1 MKNEN
6 GPIFSFFP
14 SNYKLST
21 VYIFGALAGSHKDH
35 KE

>member
-6 GPIFSFFP
+6 SLSFLFFP

-21 VYIFGALAGSHKDH
+21 VYIFGALARSHKDH